1 MNVTFTLP
9 NEELTKNFLERAKE
23 AGFVGLN
30 GHRSVGGCRA
40 SIYNAVPL
48 EHCEALASF
57 MKKFQEANILVQK

>member
-9 NEELTKNFLERAKE
+9 NEELTAAFLAQSKE
-23 AGFVGLN
+23 QGFVGLA

-48 EHCEALASF
+48 EACQALAAF
-57 MKKFQEANILVQK
+57 MDEFASVHA